1 MDRCAKNVP
10 SSPLVAFIISVK
22 RETKSQ
28 RLHLKVK
35 GQVIWE
41 ERARRCEIVSKKVFE
56 PEAVGKQYDCQG
68 TLRDYLRLAVM
79 NLNTEY

>member
-10 SSPLVAFIISVK
+10 SPPLVAFIVSVK
-22 RETKSQ
+22 QETKSQ
-28 RLHLKVK
+28 RLLNLK

-41 ERARRCEIVSKKVFE
+41 ERPRRCEIVSKRVFE
-56 PEAVGKQYDCQG
+56 PEAAGKQYDCLE
-68 TLRDYLRLAVM
+68 TLSDYLRLAVM